1 MLTAHTVAVR
11 QLASWVCAA
20 VVYAGAAASAAAA
33 AAAGG
38 EGASSSPRQWGR
50 LLQLSNG
57 TGTID
62 GSSSWSGDL
71 STEVTGMCHGNT
83 NSGDVA
89 CPAGSEQRQPNHR
102 CDVGG
107 RCDIVACCV
116 QPPPPTPPAPS
127 TTVPATFQLQGGAV
141 SLAVFS
147 GTLVLRLP
155 SGSSVSVQRFTQ
167 TATGELAL
175 EGVASSELSLA
186 QQTQIRRGCVR
197 RRRALSHRLLPLG
210 GRALPLDCWANV
222 RPPLPPMMTTII

>member
-38 EGASSSPRQWGR
+38 EGASSSPGQWGR

-57 TGTID
+57 AGID
-62 GSSSWSGDL
+62 GRSSSSWSGDL

-83 NSGDVA
+83 NSSGDVA
-89 CPAGSEQRQPNHR
+89 CPAGFEQRQPNHR

-141 SLAVFS
+141 SLAAFS

-175 EGVASSELSLA
+175 QGVASSELSLA
-186 QQTQIRRGCVR
+186 QQTQIRRGCAR
-197 RRRALSHRLLPLG
+197 RRRALSRRLLPLG
-210 GRALPLDCWANV
+210 GRALPLGCCANA
-222 RPPLPPMMTTII
+222 PPPPPHPV